1 MASRKEEKE
10 RRRQERLAQERAA
23 TEAAQRRRTYGIFA
37 GGVLVV
43 ATAVVVVI
51 LVAVGG
57 GSDGGDGGSNGL
69 GSEEGLPEAVD
80 PPPQKIRDLTEA
92 AKAANCKLSNP
103 SIEGS
108 THVQGGVKVKYKT
121 NPPASGNHDPTP
133 ANDGAYGKAPGIKH
147 LVHSLEHGRIE
158 YQFNPSIP
166 KRRIAQLRGLF
177 DQDPYHV
184 ILTPNPTKMPYRVV
198 ATAWGHIAGCK
209 RITDESFDVLRT
221 FKERYR
227 DKGPEFVP

>member
-23 TEAAQRRRTYGIFA
+23 AEAAQRRRTYGIFA

-57 GSDGGDGGSNGL
+57 GSDGDGGSNGL

-80 PPPQKIRDLTEA
+80 PPPQKIRDLAQA
-92 AKAANCKLSNP
+92 AKAADCRLSNP
-103 SIEGS
+103 AIEGS
-108 THVQGGVKVKYKT
+108 THVQGGVRVKYKT
-121 NPPASGNHDPTP
+121 NPPASGNHDPIP

-147 LVHSLEHGRIE
+147 LVHALEHGRIE
-158 YQFNPSIP
+158 FQFDPSLP

-184 ILTPNPTKMPYRVV
+184 ILTPNPTKMTYRVA
-198 ATAWGHIAGCK
+198 ATAWGHVAGCR
-209 RITDESFDVLRT
+209 RITDETFDVLRT